1 MIFLSKIKLLH
12 KIHFLDAM
20 KKLYYSMGEVSK
32 LTGLAPHVLR
42 NWEKT
47 YAQLNPKKN
56 SAGNRAYKEEEVN
69 LIFKIKELLEEKKF
83 TSEGVRKMLNGEDS
97 ESGEHQDLSADLR
110 KDLAEMKVFLNEL
123 LEKL

>member
-1 MIFLSKIKLLH
+1 MIFLTKIKLLP

-83 TSEGVRKMLNGEDS
+83 TSEGVRKVLNGDNS
-97 ESGEHQDLSADLR
+97 ASGEHQDLSADLR
-110 KDLAEMKVFLNEL
+110 KDLAEMKIFLNEL

>member
-1 MIFLSKIKLLH
+1 MIFLTELKLLP

-47 YAQLNPKKN
+47 YSQLSPKKN

-69 LIFKIKELLEEKKF
+69 LVFKIKELLEEKKF
-83 TSEGVRKMLNGEDS
+83 TSEGVRKVLNGDTS

-110 KDLAEMKVFLNEL
+110 KDLTEMKVFLNQL

>member
-1 MIFLSKIKLLH
+1 
-12 KIHFLDAM
+12 
-20 KKLYYSMGEVSK
+20 MGEVTK

-69 LIFKIKELLEEKKF
+69 LIFKIKELLEDKKY
-83 TSEGVRKMLNGEDS
+83 TSQGVRKILNGDASEPED
-97 ESGEHQDLSADLR
+97 HQEISADLR
-110 KDLAEMKVFLNEL
+110 KDLAEMKVFLNDL

>member
-1 MIFLSKIKLLH
+1 
-12 KIHFLDAM
+12 
-20 KKLYYSMGEVSK
+20 MGEVTN

-47 YAQLNPKKN
+47 YPQLNPKKN

-69 LIFKIKELLEEKKF
+69 LIFRIKELIEDKRYTSDGVKK
-83 TSEGVRKMLNGEDS
+83 VLNGASDESTSSS
-97 ESGEHQDLSADLR
+97 ELSSDLK
-110 KDLAEMKVFLNEL
+110 KDLTEMKIFLNQL

>member
-1 MIFLSKIKLLH
+1 
-12 KIHFLDAM
+12 
-20 KKLYYSMGEVSK
+20 MGEVSE

-47 YAQLNPKKN
+47 YSQLTPKKN

-69 LIFKIKELLEEKKF
+69 LIFKIKELLTEKKY
-83 TSEGVRKMLNGEDS
+83 TSEGVRKVLSGGTEDTS
-97 ESGEHQDLSADLR
+97 TKSNLSPDLQ
-110 KDLAEMKVFLNEL
+110 KDLTEMKLFLNNL